1 MVDGATDLPGIHS
14 LEATSDPGLYEQ
26 DPQYLCL
33 PTLVVS
39 EDDSSLG
46 GLSIEH
52 DIHDPCHE
60 VNSGVILRQQVLS
73 RDHLGRTEN
82 LAQNRFVSVGSKYPA
97 LPRVW
102 TVTIEWAR
110 ASAGAGVGAAWLD
123 KVQARV
129 GRTSAWHARDVV

>member
-82 LAQNRFVSVGSKYPA
+82 LAQNSFVSVGSKYPA
-97 LPRVW
+97 LPRGSFFTQCCDMW
-102 TVTIEWAR
+102 KQQ
-110 ASAGAGVGAAWLD
+110 LD
-123 KVQARV
+123 FPVKKQLPFFDKD
-129 GRTSAWHARDVV
+129 GRRRLRQIM